1 MLDVC
6 EKGAVIIIESTI
18 SPGSID
24 RYIRPEIEKRGVIIG
39 EDIHL
44 VHAPERIIPGNMIYE
59 LAHNSRTIGADSIE
73 IGQKIANMYPFDH
86 DALLMFAWTHFRLGK
101 LREAEVLFN
110 KVLMNK
116 PDDESAAEG
125 LELIP

>member
-1 MLDVC
+1 LYFDILRIDP
-6 EKGAVIIIESTI
+6 GNYTANYRL
-18 SPGSID
+18 GSIYYG
-24 RYIRPEIEKRGVIIG
+24 R
-39 EDIHL
+39 EDYTN
-44 VHAPERIIPGNMIYE
+44 AYKYFE
-59 LAHNSRTIGADSIE
+59 
-73 IGQKIANMYPFDH
+73 KIANMYPFDH